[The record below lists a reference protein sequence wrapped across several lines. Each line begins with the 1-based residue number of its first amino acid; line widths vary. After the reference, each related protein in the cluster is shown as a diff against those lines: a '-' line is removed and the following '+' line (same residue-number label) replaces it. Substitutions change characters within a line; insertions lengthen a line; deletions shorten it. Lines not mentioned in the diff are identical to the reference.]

1 MTGGARFVIF
11 QFGLLHGFMST
22 IVIVKKGGEAA
33 IAADTQTTSGGT
45 KIFAGLKTRKEKIL
59 RFQDTYLGFVGY
71 SVHQSVFQSV
81 MEKHPGELSFRS
93 QRHIFETFLALHP
106 ILKEKFYVNP
116 KEDDDSGAYE
126 SSQMNIVLA
135 NPHGIFSVSPDRHV
149 MEVEK
154 FWATGSGSEYAL
166 GAMWQAYESTATAQ
180 EIAIAGVRA
189 ASEFDLYS
197 SLPYTV
203 HTVSLRVSAANGAGE
218 SCVVDLPAMRAA

>member
-1 MTGGARFVIF
+1 
-11 QFGLLHGFMST
+11 MST

-71 SVHQSVFQSV
+71 CVHQNVFESV

-93 QRHIFETFLALHP
+93 QRHIFETFLTLHP
-106 ILKEKFYVNP
+106 ILKEAFFVNP
-116 KEDDDSGAYE
+116 KEDDSGAYE

-154 FWATGSGSEYAL
+154 FWATGSGCEYAL
-166 GAMWQAYESTATAQ
+166 GAMWQAYESPATAQ

-203 HTVSLRVSAANGAGE
+203 HCVSLRGAAASGAGE
-218 SCVVDLPAMRAA
+218 SRVVDLPAMRAA